1 MKLYIKQ
8 HFLTLFGCDSFDV
21 FDENGDT
28 VYTVQGEF
36 SIGKCLNIYDA
47 SEQFLGTVKRRL
59 LTWLPQFEI
68 YLGEEYLG
76 VIQKEFSLFTPS
88 FSIDYLGWSVEGDF
102 FEWDYTISAMSG
114 EPVAVVSKEP
124 FHFTD
129 TYCIDVRHRDFALHA
144 LMLVLAID
152 AEKASRN

>member
-88 FSIDYLGWSVEGDF
+88 FSISAALIEAVTMTHSLDFKLFASAYLQG
-102 FEWDYTISAMSG
+102 T
-114 EPVAVVSKEP
+114 PQ
-124 FHFTD
+124 
-129 TYCIDVRHRDFALHA
+129 
-144 LMLVLAID
+144 
-152 AEKASRN
+152 N